1 MYEIIFL
8 LFRNI
13 FRSETARLLLR
24 ITFWSLEPQNFLT
37 CQILTM
43 NFFLSEHKSGQMQQ
57 APLQLTVFL
66 WSLYPLGICHL
77 LTGWHSV
84 GQSGTLFKKR
94 CAQKADTGSE
104 TSRGW
109 LQVVFLTAFSP
120 HPTSPSFS
128 FSSSDQL
135 SRGCIS
141 YFTKRKTQGKI
152 HNKKTPRQF
161 RKLCICLGVSN
172 EGERRDRTGSVFQ
185 KQGKCCDHVETKFTG
200 NQIDLTYLWG
210 GVKWFLHR
218 LSTTLLKRI
227 CLNNLESVWPRL
239 FLNSTIIPDP
249 VIHIHKS

>member
-24 ITFWSLEPQNFLT
+24 ITFWRFGTTKLLNVSNPDNEFFFERT
-37 CQILTM
+37 QIR
-43 NFFLSEHKSGQMQQ
+43 SEEAS
-57 APLQLTVFL
+57 PLQPTVFL
-66 WSLYPLGICHL
+66 WSLYPLGIWHL

-84 GQSGTLFKKR
+84 GQSGMPFKKR

-120 HPTSPSFS
+120 HPTPPSFS

-141 YFTKRKTQGKI
+141 YFTKHKRKNTPKKMLATYAGCVCGKLLQP
-152 HNKKTPRQF
+152 HTTVPQLPPRCSYTPVGHRCF
-161 RKLCICLGVSN
+161 TSWN
-172 EGERRDRTGSVFQ
+172 EQAIRGYPSKITFFNTFMSSV
-185 KQGKCCDHVETKFTG
+185 
-200 NQIDLTYLWG
+200 
-210 GVKWFLHR
+210 
-218 LSTTLLKRI
+218 
-227 CLNNLESVWPRL
+227 
-239 FLNSTIIPDP
+239 
-249 VIHIHKS
+249 

>member
-66 WSLYPLGICHL
+66 WSLYPLGIWHL

-141 YFTKRKTQGKI
+141 YFTKHKRKNTP
-152 HNKKTPRQF
+152 KKMLATYAGCLWEITSPPYYGTPASSPLQLYASRPS
-161 RKLCICLGVSN
+161 LLY
-172 EGERRDRTGSVFQ
+172 E
-185 KQGKCCDHVETKFTG
+185 
-200 NQIDLTYLWG
+200 
-210 GVKWFLHR
+210 
-218 LSTTLLKRI
+218 LKRAG
-227 CLNNLESVWPRL
+227 
-239 FLNSTIIPDP
+239 
-249 VIHIHKS
+249 H

>member
-57 APLQLTVFL
+57 APLQPTVFL
-66 WSLYPLGICHL
+66 WSLYPLGIWHL

-141 YFTKRKTQGKI
+141 YFTKHKRKNTPKKMLATYAGYVCGKLL
-152 HNKKTPRQF
+152 HPHTTVPQLPPPCSYTPVGHRCF
-161 RKLCICLGVSN
+161 TSWN
-172 EGERRDRTGSVFQ
+172 EQAIRGYPSKITFFNTCMSSV
-185 KQGKCCDHVETKFTG
+185 
-200 NQIDLTYLWG
+200 
-210 GVKWFLHR
+210 
-218 LSTTLLKRI
+218 
-227 CLNNLESVWPRL
+227 
-239 FLNSTIIPDP
+239 
-249 VIHIHKS
+249 